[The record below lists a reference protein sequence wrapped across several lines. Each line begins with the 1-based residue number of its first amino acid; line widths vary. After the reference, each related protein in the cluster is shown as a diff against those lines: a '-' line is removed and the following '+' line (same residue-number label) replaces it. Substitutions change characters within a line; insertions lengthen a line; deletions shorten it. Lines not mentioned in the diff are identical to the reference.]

1 MIEAEYANESFQKL
15 QKARQLFKKC
25 IQSEQETGRQ
35 YDDQAHDK
43 NIHSRDV
50 IIPRVD
56 NVG

>member
-15 QKARQLFKKC
+15 QRAKQLVKNH

-35 YDDQAHDK
+35 YDDQARDR